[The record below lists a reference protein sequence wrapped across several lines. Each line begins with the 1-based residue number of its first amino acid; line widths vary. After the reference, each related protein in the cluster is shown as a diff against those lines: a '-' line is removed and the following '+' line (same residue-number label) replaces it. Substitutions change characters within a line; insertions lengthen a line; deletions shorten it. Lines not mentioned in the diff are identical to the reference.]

1 MISRRT
7 SLSFRPLAV
16 AAFLVALLA
25 APTLRAQTRWDASV
39 QAGASARVFSGNA
52 NVAGLN
58 GSIGPIVGA
67 AADVSLI
74 PLLRLG
80 LYGDYEYADTGEPK
94 APSAISAGARL
105 KLMIPGY
112 RSNVHW
118 WLFTGFGGVLWLAP
132 AYTQTAIN
140 PSASQGALPTTEAVS
155 SATGYFAEIP
165 LGVGVGWRVRK
176 PLELIAELQARFG
189 FAMNGSYF
197 TDDGSGNGLTRPATT
212 ANGTASYGEPTGTD
226 VVAFQLTVGL
236 AYEGP

>member
-1 MISRRT
+1 VISRRT
-7 SLSFRPLAV
+7 SLSFHPLAL
-16 AAFLVALLA
+16 AAFLAALLA
-25 APTLRAQTRWDASV
+25 APSLRAQTRWDASLSGGV
-39 QAGASARVFSGNA
+39 STRVFSGNP

-58 GSIGPIVGA
+58 GSVGPIVGLA
-67 AADVSLI
+67 GDVSLI

-94 APSAISAGARL
+94 SSSLISAGARL

-132 AYTQTAIN
+132 AYTQNAIN
-140 PSASQGALPTTEAVS
+140 PSAPQGAPTVPETVS

-165 LGVGVGWRVRK
+165 LGLGVGWRARK
-176 PLELIAELQARFG
+176 PWEIIVELQARFG

-212 ANGTASYGEPTGTD
+212 ANGTAAYGEPTGTD